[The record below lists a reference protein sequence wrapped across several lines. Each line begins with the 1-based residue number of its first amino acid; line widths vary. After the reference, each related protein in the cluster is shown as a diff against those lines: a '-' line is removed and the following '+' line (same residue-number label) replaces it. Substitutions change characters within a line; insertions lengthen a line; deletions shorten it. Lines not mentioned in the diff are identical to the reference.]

1 MVWMIMNFKELK
13 QLASQKNVK
22 QDSAVGFVER
32 LKAHEK
38 KFEEKSKKL
47 SPTDNFFARS
57 YNL

>member
-1 MVWMIMNFKELK
+1 MNFKELK

-22 QDSAVGFVER
+22 RDSALGFVER